1 MRTPRWLWLSLASA
15 ALFGLWGALI
25 EIPEKYFEPG
35 FPATLG
41 YIVWSVTMAPC
52 ALVALKCA
60 GWRLDRSPRAVLY
73 GALVGLSGAA
83 GQLALFQALKD
94 GPAYL
99 VFPLISLAPALTIVL
114 SILILRERTHV
125 VGGAGVLISLGAI
138 LLLSVQSPEA
148 SGPIRAYGWVA
159 GTAVAFLMWGAQSYL
174 VKASAGAVSSESLFV
189 YMAAA
194 ALVLSPGAWWLSD
207 PRIPVN
213 WGMTGPFLT
222 ALIQLL
228 NSIGALFFIYALR
241 SGKALIVAPAV
252 NGLYPVITIVLSLI
266 IYQRIPERWNAVGMV
281 LAVTAIVL
289 MSYGEARQGERSG
302 APLDGY
308 RTTPESLEGRT

>member
-1 MRTPRWLWLSLASA
+1 MKAPRWLWLSVAAA
-15 ALFGLWGALI
+15 ALFGVWGSLI
-25 EIPEKYFEPG
+25 EIPEKHFEPG

-41 YIVWSVTMAPC
+41 YIVWAVTMAPC
-52 ALVALKCA
+52 ALVALKWA
-60 GWRLDRSPRAVLY
+60 GWRLDRSPRAALY

-83 GQLALFQALKD
+83 GQLALFHALKD

-114 SILILRERTHV
+114 SILILRERTHFL
-125 VGGAGVLISLGAI
+125 GAAGVLISLAAI
-138 LLLSVQSPEA
+138 LLLSVQLPDV
-148 SGPIRAYGWVA
+148 SGPIRGYGWVA
-159 GTAVAFLMWGAQSYL
+159 GTAVAFLMWGAQSYF
-174 VKASAGAVSSESLFV
+174 VKASAGSVSSESLFV

-194 ALVLSPGAWWLSD
+194 ALVLSPGAWWLTD

-213 WGMTGPFLT
+213 WGLTGPFLT

-228 NSIGALFFIYALR
+228 NSIGALFFIYALH

-266 IYQRIPERWNAVGMV
+266 VHQRIPERWNGLGMV

-289 MSYGEARQGERSG
+289 MSYGEALQGDRD
-302 APLDGY
+302 ATPLDEY
-308 RTTPESLEGRT
+308 RTTTKSLEGRT